1 MYNVKITVENLK
13 VLNDRCTGKFKIF
26 KNIMIMNMIVYPY
39 KKESESTPI
48 LPDSK
53 QSKIDLN
60 QFINLTRRKD
70 MRKISLKELFC
81 SKSLKYRQICL
92 LIKLFFSFKTKASF
106 L

>member
-53 QSKIDLN
+53 QS
-60 QFINLTRRKD
+60 RCKD
-70 MRKISLKELFC
+70 MRKISLKGLFC
-81 SKSLKYRQICL
+81 PKSLESKQIIL
-92 LIKLFFSFKTKASF
+92 AMRIILFFF
-106 L
+106 LFVTDKE

>member
-1 MYNVKITVENLK
+1 MKDTL
-13 VLNDRCTGKFKIF
+13 L
-26 KNIMIMNMIVYPY
+26 YPPQ

-70 MRKISLKELFC
+70 MRKISLKELFYL
-81 SKSLKYRQICL
+81 KSL
-92 LIKLFFSFKTKASF
+92 
-106 L
+106 